1 MRDNLRRVG
10 RMIRAAEQ
18 AGPGAAEVVQTVTS
32 PAAGWVQVDSAGA
45 VYPARVPGSL
55 RKTVKAGQTV
65 RVSKSGSV
73 RTVTEIIT
81 TLPAPTVAASPG
93 ASAVDPDVPSTAS
106 SGLYDYIIGDN
117 DWAAVRAY
125 TRDGATITR
134 GLAGDINEL
143 RSYYAIAAGDIVLL
157 RNTINALRTTVEQ
170 LRAALADQGHIS

>member
-45 VYPARVPGSL
+45 TYPARVPGSL

-81 TLPAPTVAASPG
+81 TLEAPEVA
-93 ASAVDPDVPSTAS
+93 DVPPVANADPWTMSHILWFADAGYS
-106 SGLYDYIIGDN
+106 NAEFDAADWEIALYTEYVKDEANALID
-117 DWAAVRAY
+117 VVHHLRADVLY
-125 TRDGATITR
+125 LQDV
-134 GLAGDINEL
+134 INEL
-143 RSYYAIAAGDIVLL
+143 RASQAETLS
-157 RNTINALRTTVEQ
+157 ALR
-170 LRAALADQGHIS
+170 DQGLVT

>member
-45 VYPARVPGSL
+45 IYPARVPGSL
-55 RKTVKAGQTV
+55 RKTVTAGQTV

-81 TLPAPTVAASPG
+81 DLPAPAVSNVPG
-93 ASAVDPDVPSTAS
+93 QSNVDPEVNTTVSDGCYDWSDGSGSPRDV
-106 SGLYDYIIGDN
+106 YNRDI
-117 DWAAVRAY
+117 AAY
-125 TRDGATITR
+125 TR
-134 GLAGDINEL
+134 GLAGDINEIRDDL
-143 RSYYAIAAGDIVLL
+143 DVAAGDIVRL
-157 RNTINALRTTVEQ
+157 RNTVNALRTTVEQ

>member
-45 VYPARVPGSL
+45 IYPARVPGSL
-55 RKTVKAGQTV
+55 RKTVTAGQTV

-81 TLPAPTVAASPG
+81 DLPAPAVSNVPG
-93 ASAVDPDVPSTAS
+93 QSNVDPEVNTTVSVGCYDWSDGSGSPRDV
-106 SGLYDYIIGDN
+106 YDRDI
-117 DWAAVRAY
+117 AAY
-125 TRDGATITR
+125 TR
-134 GLAGDINEL
+134 GLAGDVNEIRDDL
-143 RSYYAIAAGDIVLL
+143 DVAAGDIVSLKITVNGL
-157 RNTINALRTTVEQ
+157 QESLAAVVAALR
-170 LRAALADQGHIS
+170 AQGHIT

>member
-81 TLPAPTVAASPG
+81 PLEAPEVA
-93 ASAVDPDVPSTAS
+93 DVPDKADANPRTMSYILGFTDAGYS
-106 SGLYDYIIGDN
+106 NAEFDAADWEIALYAEYVKDEGNALIDVVH
-117 DWAAVRAY
+117 DLRAGVLY
-125 TRDGATITR
+125 LQDVF
-134 GLAGDINEL
+134 NEL
-143 RSYYAIAAGDIVLL
+143 RASQAEMMS
-157 RNTINALRTTVEQ
+157 ALR
-170 LRAALADQGHIS
+170 DQGLIS